1 MVVVSGTMTFGDG
14 VRDQVVAA
22 MQAVE
27 AETAKEEG
35 CITYRF
41 YPDRDDP
48 NTFRVF
54 EEWSSWETLGAH
66 AKSAHLG
73 AFRETLKSI
82 GLEGRD
88 IKAYTVSET
97 KQL

>member
-1 MVVVSGTMTFGDG
+1 MIVVSGTMSFNDG
-14 VRDQVVAA
+14 NRERVIAA

-35 CITYRF
+35 CLTYRF
-41 YPDRDDP
+41 YPDRDDQ

-54 EEWSSWETLGAH
+54 EEWTSWDTLGAH
-66 AKSAHLG
+66 GKSAHL
-73 AFRETLKSI
+73 AEFRATLQAI
-82 GLEGRD
+82 GLTNRD
-88 IKAYTVSET
+88 IKAYTVSEA